1 MKKRKILFFALFTF
15 LTITMFSCEEL
26 FGLEE
31 EEESVVETVACG
43 DYNRPN
49 NIDNQF
55 DYQCQAAY
63 AYKCNGQT
71 EALASQCAYYKQL
84 QKEFN
89 LPDCDY
95 CD

>member
-1 MKKRKILFFALFTF
+1 MKKVKFLLLAF
-15 LTITMFSCEEL
+15 LTLVTVSFSSCEEL
-26 FGLEE
+26 FGLEDE
-31 EEESVVETVACG
+31 DDNVVETVACG
-43 DYNRPN
+43 DYNGPS
-49 NIDNQF
+49 NIDNQY

-63 AYKCNGQT
+63 AYKCNGET

-84 QKEFN
+84 QQQLN

>member
-15 LTITMFSCEEL
+15 LAITMFSCEEL

-84 QKEFN
+84 QKESN